1 MRLPIIKQLV
11 RFINEKDE
19 DFIHETIETLEELSL
34 NESLKDE
41 ELDVLGELI
50 SNLHGAIA
58 VSESIGNGVSEREA
72 LNGFMKRV
80 MGSIDKN

>member
-34 NESLKDE
+34 NETLKDFQNE
-41 ELDVLGELI
+41 QGI
-50 SNLHGAIA
+50 I
-58 VSESIGNGVSEREA
+58 
-72 LNGFMKRV
+72 
-80 MGSIDKN
+80 